1 MFCFLFFTLF
11 PTLPPSDQ
19 ALSGQAMDR
28 HLNGLKLIA
37 AEAGMETPS
46 LFKDVAYTRSVS
58 HILFTSN
65 VRVAFIAY
73 TDKTFI
79 GGRENCEEVS
89 NRVMV
94 SAVSVLGL
102 QSFWMLDI
110 SLLECQSTNDI
121 KEHVIMPHINYR
133 A

>member
-1 MFCFLFFTLF
+1 
-11 PTLPPSDQ
+11 
-19 ALSGQAMDR
+19 
-28 HLNGLKLIA
+28 
-37 AEAGMETPS
+37 METPA

-65 VRVAFIAY
+65 VCVVCIPY

-89 NRVMV
+89 NQVVV
-94 SAVSVLGL
+94 STVSVLGL

-110 SLLECQSTNDI
+110 SLLECQSTNEI
-121 KEHVIMPHINYR
+121 KEHVICLINYR